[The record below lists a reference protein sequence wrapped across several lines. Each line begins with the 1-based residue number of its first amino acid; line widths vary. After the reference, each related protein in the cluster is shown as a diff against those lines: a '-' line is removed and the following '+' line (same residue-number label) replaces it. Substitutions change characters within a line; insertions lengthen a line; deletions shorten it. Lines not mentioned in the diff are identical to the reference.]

1 MKSDKER
8 TATAAE
14 RFEDLTPREI
24 VRRLDEYIVGQ
35 EAAKRAV
42 AVAIRNRLRRLRVD
56 DALRDEI
63 IPKNLILIGPTGV
76 GKTEIARRMAV
87 LLRAPFI
94 KVEAT
99 KFTEVGYVGRDVDS
113 IIRELMETAVR
124 MVRQERLDNLQ
135 DTLVGRVVD
144 RLVDSLQPLPSK
156 PGSRRSGKAPASETA
171 EEREARQARE
181 RALRQQ
187 EDEQFEQVQRIRA
200 RLRERIRKGDAD
212 DELVTIEAQQSGNR
226 MMQVFTSQGLEE
238 MGMDL
243 QNMLEGINER
253 PKKKKRVTVGEA
265 RRLLLQEEADK
276 AVDMDAVVREAVERV
291 ELAGIVFL
299 DEIDKIAHREGQGG
313 HGGPDVSREGVQR
326 DILPLVEGTS
336 VVTKYGSVRTQH
348 ILFVAAGAFHVSKV
362 SDLIPELQG
371 RFPLRVELEAL
382 SEADFCRI
390 LREPKN
396 SLLRQYTALLAT
408 EGVELEFTDGA
419 IDAMARIATAA
430 NQATQNIGARR
441 LHTVIEKLLEDISF
455 DAPYSQ
461 TPAGLDAAV
470 PANGAAAD
478 ALDVESIRVRDDG
491 HSGSGSADDAAV
503 GDPTNAAVS
512 ASSAAAGPLEV
523 ESIRVHDDLHS
534 GSGSADDAA
543 IGGGFNGHAPPQPGS
558 AAIPLP
564 APASR
569 PQRKPVERIV
579 IDAAFVENKLG
590 ELVKEKD
597 VAGYIL

>member
-1 MKSDKER
+1 MK
-8 TATAAE
+8 AE
-14 RFEDLTPREI
+14 RDKAQAAASRFENLTPREI

-35 EAAKRAV
+35 DAAKRAV

-56 DALRDEI
+56 DELRDEI

-76 GKTEIARRMAV
+76 GKTEIARRMAT
-87 LLRAPFI
+87 LLQAPFI

-113 IIRELMETAVR
+113 IIRELTETAVR
-124 MVRQERLDNLQ
+124 LVRQERLDSLQ

-144 RLVDSLQPLPSK
+144 RLVDSLQPLPAK
-156 PGSRRSGKAPASETA
+156 PSRKPSRPAPGESA
-171 EEREARQARE
+171 EEREARLEKE
-181 RALRQQ
+181 RAQRQQ
-187 EDEQFEQVQRIRA
+187 EEEQFEQVQRIRA
-200 RLRERIRKGDAD
+200 RLRDRIRKGDAD
-212 DELVTIEAQQSGNR
+212 DELVTIEAQQNGNR

-253 PKKKKRVTVGEA
+253 PKKKKRVSVGEA

-276 AVDMDAVVREAVERV
+276 AVDMDSVVREAVERV

-299 DEIDKIAHREGQGG
+299 DEIDKIAHREGQG

-336 VVTKYGSVRTQH
+336 VITKYGAVRTQH

-382 SEADFCRI
+382 SEADFGRI

-396 SLLRQYTALLAT
+396 SLLRQYTSLLAT
-408 EGVELEFTDGA
+408 EAVELEFTDDA
-419 IDAMARIATAA
+419 IDAMARIAMAA

-455 DAPYSQ
+455 EAPYDAPDE
-461 TPAGLDAAV
+461 PA
-470 PANGAAAD
+470 PATAET
-478 ALDVESIRVRDDG
+478 L
-491 HSGSGSADDAAV
+491 
-503 GDPTNAAVS
+503 
-512 ASSAAAGPLEV
+512 AAG
-523 ESIRVHDDLHS
+523 SIHVMEREDTA
-534 GSGSADDAA
+534 GEPADTAV
-543 IGGGFNGHAPPQPGS
+543 GGGFSGHATEVAS
-558 AAIPLP
+558 AP
-564 APASR
+564 R
-569 PQRKPVERIV
+569 PRRAGKAALARAAEADGQRPVRRVV
-579 IDAAFVENKLG
+579 IDAAFVDGKLG

-597 VAGYIL
+597 VADYIL